1 MIRKEER
8 IKMPG
13 RTKMH
18 RSTKGIIWLLSF
30 LLTLTISGCG
40 NATPTS
46 EMVDSN
52 PQENFESLQE
62 TDNSEEMKET
72 DNFEEAQETENSDEP
87 RFVPEHGLQVIGPNI
102 CDADGNVFQLRGIS
116 THGIQWY
123 PQYINQELFTQMH
136 DEWKCNVIR
145 IANYVEEFDGYCA
158 GGDRDWLDQLI
169 DEAVTYA
176 SNAQMYVIIDWHVM
190 REGDPRLHQ
199 DDAIDFFDRM
209 SKQYADNPYVLY
221 EICNEPNGKGINWD
235 PIYEYADQVIPV
247 IRANSPYSLII
258 VGTPMYSAA
267 PSEPLRKE
275 LPYENLA
282 YAYHFYAKS
291 HRESRQEDLKKAY
304 DAGVPILVSEFGTV
318 ANSGSGTPDD
328 EMADKWI
335 EILDERGIGYI
346 CWNLSNNAETSA
358 LIVEGCEKTSGFT
371 ADELKPEG
379 QWLLNTLEKYND

>member
-1 MIRKEER
+1 MKSY
-8 IKMPG
+8 KA
-13 RTKMH
+13 
-18 RSTKGIIWLLSF
+18 KGISILLCLS
-30 LLTLTISGCG
+30 LSLTLLLVGCG
-40 NATPTS
+40 DKTEPTES
-46 EMVDSN
+46 VKTEDTADNEIGEDASIQAIDLEAN
-52 PQENFESLQE
+52 EDADISAQE
-62 TDNSEEMKET
+62 SEEQDE
-72 DNFEEAQETENSDEP
+72 DVEVEASEP

-123 PQYINQELFTQMH
+123 PQYINQELFTQMR

-158 GGDRDWLDQLI
+158 GGDQTKLNQLI
-169 DEAVTYA
+169 DDAVTYA
-176 SNAQMYVIIDWHVM
+176 TNVGMYVIIDWHVM

-199 DDAIDFFDRM
+199 DEAITFFDMM
-209 SKQYADNPYVLY
+209 SKKYADNPYVLY

-247 IRANSPYSLII
+247 IRANSPYSVII

-275 LPYENLA
+275 LQYENLA

-291 HRESRQEDLKKAY
+291 HRESRQADLKKAY
-304 DAGVPILVSEFGTV
+304 EAGVPILVSEFGTV
-318 ANSGSGTPDD
+318 ANSGSGAPDD

-346 CWNLSNNAETSA
+346 CWNLSNNPETSA
-358 LIVEGCEKTSGFT
+358 LIVEDCDKSSGFT
-371 ADELKPEG
+371 EDELKPEG
-379 QWLLNTLEKYND
+379 QWLLKTLQKYMQ